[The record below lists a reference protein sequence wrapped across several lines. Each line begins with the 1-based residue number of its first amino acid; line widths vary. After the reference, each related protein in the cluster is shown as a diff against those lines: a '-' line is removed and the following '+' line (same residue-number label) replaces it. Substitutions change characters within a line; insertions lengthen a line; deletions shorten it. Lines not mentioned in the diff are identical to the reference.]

1 MIFKGH
7 NIFFI
12 VMAIV
17 FVACNPS
24 EGEKK
29 KARLNDDSGS
39 FRSSMYTNAGSENI
53 YQAEV
58 VSPTIGAEEQRTIE
72 SATDKIIGNQEGASV
87 SLSNTAGAEVQVSQI
102 NNTQVDMALFP
113 KCAIAMIPFKTAP
126 LIGETVNL
134 SVSCN
139 TDDTKK
145 MIYSWYDEKN
155 IKIGEGKNLT
165 LKEAIAG
172 QKQYKA
178 YSSYM
183 HTTSVGYTQVEV
195 VSVSWGGASAQG
207 QATYI
212 FGKSGRK
219 YSYMCST
226 PNKTPLAEH
235 LKVFALPSCTF
246 NDSSEY
252 LTGWTVN
259 GKKVSNNPK
268 DVEKELQMGL
278 NQLFPITN
286 KEVYKSP
293 LFTSQTSVD
302 VGKHPIHKLEGD
314 YSQLFLDVLY
324 APEFGHCGTHNYDQ
338 ANKAL
343 KYCIISHTPDK
354 IQLLYINGKPLNNV
368 KVIFNGKYIGQ
379 GNSQISLNYLQ
390 GTLTLQ
396 KESLAKKSTVQVEA
410 QRSDGTIVKSNL
422 IILEK

>member
-1 MIFKGH
+1 MIFKIH
-7 NIFFI
+7 KIFLLAMVI
-12 VMAIV
+12 A
-17 FVACNPS
+17 FVSCNPS

-29 KARLNDDSGS
+29 KALLNDDNGS
-39 FRSSMYTNAGSENI
+39 FRSSMYTNAGNENI
-53 YQAEV
+53 YQADI
-58 VSPTIGAEEQRTIE
+58 VSPTIGAEEQKTIE
-72 SATDKIIGNQEGASV
+72 SATDKIIGNQEGGSV
-87 SLSNTAGAEVQVSQI
+87 SLSNTAGADVQVSQI
-102 NNTQVDMALFP
+102 NNTQVDLALFP
-113 KCAIAMIPFKTAP
+113 KCAIAMIPVKTAP
-126 LIGETVNL
+126 QIGEIVNL

-139 TDDTKK
+139 TDATKK

-155 IKIGEGKNLT
+155 IKIGEGKTLT

-172 QKQYKA
+172 QKQYKV

-183 HTTSVGYTQVEV
+183 YTTSVGYTQVEV
-195 VSVSWGGASAQG
+195 VSLSWVTVAAQG

-212 FGKSGRK
+212 FGKSGRTA
-219 YSYMCST
+219 SYMCST
-226 PNKTPLAEH
+226 PNKTPLSEH

-293 LFTSQTSVD
+293 LLTSQTSLA
-302 VGKHPIHKLEGD
+302 VGLHPIYKLEGD

-324 APEFGHCGTHNYDQ
+324 APEFGHCGTYNYDQ
-338 ANKAL
+338 TNKAL
-343 KYCIISHTPDK
+343 KYCIVSSTLDK
-354 IQLLYINGKPLNNV
+354 IQLLYMNGKPLNNV

-390 GTLTLQ
+390 GSITLQ
-396 KESLAKKSTVQVEA
+396 KGSLPKKSTLQVEG
-410 QRSDGTIVKSNL
+410 QRPDGTIIKSNL
-422 IILEK
+422 LILEK